1 MTSPKKPDTD
11 SKKKTDRK
19 LFNPPEGTKDGEQ
32 HLGSSNA
39 FQETEDPG
47 SRDPDDITDEKLDE
61 LLDE

>member
-1 MTSPKKPDTD
+1 MTFPKKPNTGSD
-11 SKKKTDRK
+11 KKAEKK
-19 LFNPPEGTKDGEQ
+19 PFNPPEVIQDGEQ

-61 LLDE
+61 LLNE